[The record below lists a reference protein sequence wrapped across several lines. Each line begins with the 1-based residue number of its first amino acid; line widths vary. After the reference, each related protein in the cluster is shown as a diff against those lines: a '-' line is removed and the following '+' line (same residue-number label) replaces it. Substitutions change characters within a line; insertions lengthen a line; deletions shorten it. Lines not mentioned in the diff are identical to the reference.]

1 MTAPRLSYVEYPPPL
16 TTAELIRILSKLPP
30 DTPVLVDGPVAAFSP
45 IAATQLV
52 EVQELDRVPVPELGR
67 FDATAEAARNVADP
81 PGTVA
86 VRAVGQPRMALVLRR
101 EQHVDDEDE
110 DAESDD

>member
-1 MTAPRLSYVEYPPPL
+1 MSYGEYPPPL
-16 TTAELIRILSKLPP
+16 TAAELIRRLAALPP
-30 DTPVLVDGPVAAFSP
+30 DTPVLVDGPAAAFSP

-81 PGTVA
+81 PGAVA
-86 VRAVGQPRMALVLRR
+86 AQPIGSPRMALVLRR
-101 EQHVDDEDE
+101 EQQVDDEDE

>member
-67 FDATAEAARNVADP
+67 FDATAEAARNVAEP
-81 PGTVA
+81 PGAVA
-86 VRAVGQPRMALVLRR
+86 AQPIGSPRMALVLRR
-101 EQHVDDEDE
+101 EQHVDDDD